1 MEGDAM
7 PCFMLR
13 GAKQLAKA
21 SANPCAEARLPSYPM
36 PFPPL
41 CLLPSEPGGGGGQD
55 PPRTAV
61 WRHCDP
67 ASHQAAAPSPNSY
80 GGPGLAAH
88 RLQPKTLQGPNAG
101 EVMPASKQSLGK
113 ILML

>member
-41 CLLPSEPGGGGGQD
+41 CLLPSEPGGGGGRTLHAQQCGGTATPHPTRQQPRPLIPMGVQGSPRIACSPKPCRD
-55 PPRTAV
+55 PT
-61 WRHCDP
+61 
-67 ASHQAAAPSPNSY
+67 QA
-80 GGPGLAAH
+80 
-88 RLQPKTLQGPNAG
+88 R
-101 EVMPASKQSLGK
+101 
-113 ILML
+113 